1 MMMKKILFVVV
12 FQLFM
17 QYGTFAQESD
27 FLIETFKEHKGKVEA
42 VAFSKSGKYL
52 ASGGEDK
59 ILVIRD
65 INNPHESK
73 QYNDNYYPIKDME
86 FYGDEQLFVSAGR
99 DIKLI
104 DLNNKTLAL
113 YKGSATNIWS
123 LDFAPERNKLTA
135 GAYDKTLRI
144 WDVKTTDVL
153 FELEG
158 HEKSALSIV
167 FSGDEK
173 YLVSGSRD
181 QTIKVWNAQ
190 NGTLLNNFERHS
202 GNIFDIKFHPDTR
215 YFASASED
223 KTIRLWDIVEEKVVK
238 TYTGHDG
245 SVLDIE
251 FSPDGYYMYS
261 CGVDGAIYVWEV
273 ATGRKLYSYVL
284 HQGSVNTIDVSRD
297 GFYLASG
304 GDDGVVMLW
313 KSAKYIVVETY
324 MADEL
329 NSMKNS
335 NPIFEEKRKGESK
348 DDFQARNI
356 EAKEVEKTIIE
367 ELFNKYLD
375 QNNLKKIP

>member
-1 MMMKKILFVVV
+1 MMKKMLFLIAVS
-12 FQLFM
+12 QLFIL
-17 QYGTFAQESD
+17 YYSKGQEGD
-27 FLIETFKEHKGKVEA
+27 FLIETYKEHKGKVEA

-65 INNPHESK
+65 INAPHESK
-73 QYNDNYYPIKDME
+73 EFDDNYYPIKDME
-86 FYGDEQLFVSAGR
+86 FYGDNQLFVSAGR

-104 DLNNKTLAL
+104 DLDNNTLAL
-113 YKGSATNIWS
+113 YRGAATNIWS

-144 WDVKTTDVL
+144 WDVKSTEIL

-190 NGTLLNNFERHS
+190 TGALLNSFERHS
-202 GNIFDIKFHPDTR
+202 GNIFDVKFHPDTR
-215 YFASASED
+215 YFASASGD
-223 KTIRLWDIVEEKVVK
+223 KTIRLWDIVEGKVVK
-238 TYTGHDG
+238 TYVGHDG

-261 CGVDGAIYVWEV
+261 TGVDGTIYVWEV
-273 ATGRKLYSYVL
+273 ATGKKLYSYVL
-284 HQGSVNTIDVSRD
+284 HEGSVNTIDVSSD
-297 GFYLASG
+297 GFYVASG
-304 GDDGVVMLW
+304 GDDGLVMLW
-313 KSAKYIVVETY
+313 KSAKYIVVETF

-329 NSMKNS
+329 NSAKSS
-335 NPIFEEKRKGESK
+335 NPVFEEKLKGESK
-348 DDFQARNI
+348 DAFHARES
-356 EAKEVEKTIIE
+356 EAKEVERGIVNT
-367 ELFNKYLD
+367 LYNKYIS
-375 QNNLKKIP
+375 QNSLKKTP